1 MNIYKALL
9 AKILILIIFNNY
21 QGVSQVII
29 DNSLDVKHGYYL
41 TNWEFFNEDN
51 SSIKDTNYPS
61 SNIFLNSP
69 YFKKD
74 SFDIKKIKSVIWFRK
89 KIRLDSALKD
99 QSFSLSVEINGA
111 AEIYINRKLIDS
123 YGTVS
128 DNEDTEELVSS
139 RIQRI
144 FYPFVPGKDY
154 LIAIRYSN
162 HHIDESFND
171 RGENAFGLKI
181 KLEES
186 NDLFENL
193 FSSTLTSFA
202 FGIIIGVFFFS
213 LAFVHFIIYLFYKEE
228 KANLYYALFC
238 LTAATIGGA
247 SVVKTFA
254 FYANIGNILSISI
267 ALAPALIFTLLPFM
281 IRSFFKLTFPKW
293 YYSFT
298 GLFIITVFLM
308 FFYMPFFGGAYF
320 VLVTASVIE
329 TIRSIVIAI
338 KQKIKG
344 VKIIGIGTSFF
355 LILIIIILFFI
366 VFKINAKTDNY
377 ELGLAFLFL
386 ILLSIFSIPVSITI
400 FLSYQ
405 ISLTNRSLSQK
416 LVEVEE
422 LSAQTIE
429 QEKEKQK
436 ILENQKSMLEE
447 QVIERT
453 HEITEQKKIIEEK
466 NKDIIDSI
474 NYAKRIQTAILPEM
488 NFFKS
493 VFNDSFVIYHPR
505 DIVSGDFYYV
515 TEINDRKIL
524 FMADCTGHGVPGALM
539 SMVGSNLIN
548 KIIHENKIFEPKEI
562 LQTLHIELRQAL
574 KQDQNDSQNRD
585 GMDAAIVVL
594 KDDELFYAGAN
605 RSLLYFNKVNELCEV
620 KPTKTPIG
628 GSHIK
633 AIDITQNVLNI
644 KDIKEFYLF
653 SDGFADQFGGLA
665 ANDKHSAGKKLMISR
680 FKGWL
685 TETLNYTLNDKEVF
699 LDTEFQ
705 KWKGNL
711 EQVDDVCVICVR
723 L

>member
-1 MNIYKALL
+1 
-9 AKILILIIFNNY
+9 
-21 QGVSQVII
+21 
-29 DNSLDVKHGYYL
+29 
-41 TNWEFFNEDN
+41 
-51 SSIKDTNYPS
+51 
-61 SNIFLNSP
+61 
-69 YFKKD
+69 
-74 SFDIKKIKSVIWFRK
+74 
-89 KIRLDSALKD
+89 
-99 QSFSLSVEINGA
+99 
-111 AEIYINRKLIDS
+111 
-123 YGTVS
+123 
-128 DNEDTEELVSS
+128 
-139 RIQRI
+139 
-144 FYPFVPGKDY
+144 
-154 LIAIRYSN
+154 
-162 HHIDESFND
+162 
-171 RGENAFGLKI
+171 
-181 KLEES
+181 
-186 NDLFENL
+186 
-193 FSSTLTSFA
+193 
-202 FGIIIGVFFFS
+202 
-213 LAFVHFIIYLFYKEE
+213 
-228 KANLYYALFC
+228 
-238 LTAATIGGA
+238 
-247 SVVKTFA
+247 
-254 FYANIGNILSISI
+254 
-267 ALAPALIFTLLPFM
+267 M

-298 GLFIITVFLM
+298 GLFIISVFLM

-539 SMVGSNLIN
+539 SMVGSNLIH

-594 KDDELFYAGAN
+594 KGDELFYAGAN
-605 RSLLYFNKVNELCEV
+605 RSLLYFNKLNELCEV

-633 AIDITQNVLNI
+633 AIDITQNVLKI

-680 FKGWL
+680 FKSWL
-685 TETLNYTLNDKEVF
+685 AETLNYTLRDKENF
-699 LDTEFQ
+699 LTTEFL